1 MNLLGKVIPEN
12 NDPNIKNS
20 ICKYYSIEDFGAK
33 KYQPSKYCSIFH
45 LNIESLQFHKNDLDI
60 LLDNLHFEFDIVA
73 ISETRLKKDIKPVK
87 DMNLPKYEIKDT
99 PTEASKGPKNQIFN
113 RQYIRQ

>member
-45 LNIESLQFHKNDLDI
+45 LNIESLQFHKNNLDI
-60 LLDNLHFEFDIVA
+60 LLDNLYFEFDIVA

-87 DMNLPKYEIKDT
+87 DISYTYQNVK
-99 PTEASKGPKNQIFN
+99 
-113 RQYIRQ
+113 